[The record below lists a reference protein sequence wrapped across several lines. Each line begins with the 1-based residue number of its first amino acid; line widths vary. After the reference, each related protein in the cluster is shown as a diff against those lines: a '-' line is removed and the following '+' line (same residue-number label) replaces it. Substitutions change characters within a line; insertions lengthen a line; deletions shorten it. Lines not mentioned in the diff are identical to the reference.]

1 MKFSKSQEFLAEVLG
16 TMVLILFGCG
26 VVAMVVLF
34 GSNPSVP
41 GEVVKGGYT
50 NIVLGWGLAVTM
62 GIYIAGTV
70 SGAHLN
76 PAVTLAMC
84 ATGRMPWSKAFHYII
99 AQFIGAFI
107 GAGLVFAVYYAKW
120 ITVDPGFDHTT
131 GVFCTFPGVPG
142 TFWPGFLD
150 QVVGT
155 ALLLGLILAVVDK
168 LNAAPGS
175 NMTPFIVGL
184 IVVAIGI
191 SFGGM
196 HGYAINP
203 ARDLGPRLFA
213 LVAGFKNNGFS
224 MADPATGQQVASMI
238 WVVPVVAPIVGG
250 LLGAFAYDLTIGAS
264 LVKAERLSRDPQ
276 ARPDGMD
283 SSHHEHEE
291 VVNRVTA
298 NRNT

>member
-1 MKFSKSQEFLAEVLG
+1 MKFTKGQEFMAELLG

-34 GSNPSVP
+34 GSNPAIP

-50 NIVLGWGLAVTM
+50 NITLGWGLAVTF
-62 GIYIAGTV
+62 GIYVAGTI

-84 ATGRMPWSKAFHYII
+84 ATGRMPWSKMPHYL
-99 AQFIGAFI
+99 AGQFIGAFL
-107 GAGLVFAVYYAKW
+107 GAALVFGVYYAKW
-120 ITVDPGFDHTT
+120 AQADPAFDHTT

-142 TFWPGFLD
+142 TFWPGFFD

-168 LNAAPGS
+168 LNALPGS
-175 NMTPFIVGL
+175 NMAPFIIGL

-213 LVAGFKNNGFS
+213 LMAGFKNNGFF
-224 MADPATGQQVASMI
+224 MADPTTGQQVSSMI
-238 WVVPVVAPIVGG
+238 WVVPVVAPLIGG
-250 LLGAFAYDLTIGAS
+250 LLGAFAYDLTIGAA
-264 LVKAERLSRDPQ
+264 LVKADRLSKNPQ
-276 ARPDGMD
+276 DRADGMD
-283 SSHHEHEE
+283 STHHEHEE
-291 VVNRVTA
+291 VVNRVPNKTL
-298 NRNT
+298 